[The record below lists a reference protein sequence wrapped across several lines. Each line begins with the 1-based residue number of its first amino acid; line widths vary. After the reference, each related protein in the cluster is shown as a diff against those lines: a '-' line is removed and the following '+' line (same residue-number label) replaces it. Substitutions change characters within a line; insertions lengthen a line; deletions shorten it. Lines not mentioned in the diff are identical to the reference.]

1 MPLLSTAQ
9 TRFLEAVN
17 AVASANPFLAELA
30 QAERAALGGE
40 YVDQGAHW
48 SLQVDDPQ
56 KLRANAWRICGRL
69 EAGMPAIR
77 ERILAT
83 PSAVSGS
90 AAALYEGAA
99 VYMLYH
105 RYYPR
110 LVTGLAAHR
119 SGEIP
124 ARWGFYREF
133 ERDWREWLYPPDGQP
148 LSAFSAPHMF
158 AFFSQ
163 LVRAFHQIFEN
174 IIGNSPP
181 AARLRAA
188 VWQSIFTHDLH
199 RYRRNL
205 YARMGDLVTLVT
217 GPSGTGKELVAR
229 AIALSRYV
237 PFDARTLR
245 FEDDPA
251 SHFHPIH
258 IAALTGTLVES
269 ELFGH
274 RRGAFTGAAQDRKGW
289 LEACP
294 PLGAVFLDEIG
305 ELAPDIQV
313 KLLRLIETRVFSA
326 VGDSAPR
333 RFEGKLIAA
342 TNRELS
348 FEIRKGQF
356 REDLYYRLCSDLIR
370 TPSLR
375 QQIDESPEVLRDL
388 VRFLAGR
395 IAGADGDA
403 LAGEAIAFIETQLP
417 AGYAWPGN
425 YREVEQCLRNILV
438 RREYAPPPTYSS
450 PSAPDLFDEARQGTL
465 SADEMLSR
473 YCTLVYAKT
482 GSYEGAAA
490 CLKIDR
496 RTVKAKLDEALLRRL
511 RADGIA
517 GKEGGA
523 R

>member
-1 MPLLSTAQ
+1 MPLLSYAQ
-9 TRFLEAVN
+9 KRFLEAVN
-17 AVASANPFLAELA
+17 EVAAANPFLAELGE
-30 QAERAALGGE
+30 AERAALGGE
-40 YVDQGAHW
+40 YVHQGAHW
-48 SLQVDDPQ
+48 SLQVDDPR
-56 KLRANAWRICGRL
+56 KLRANAWRICERL
-69 EAGMPAIR
+69 EVAMPAIR
-77 ERILAT
+77 ARIFAIRGGVAGGDAT
-83 PSAVSGS
+83 
-90 AAALYEGAA
+90 LYEGAV

-105 RYYPR
+105 RYYQR
-110 LVTGLAAHR
+110 LAEELAAHR
-119 SGEIP
+119 GGEAH
-124 ARWGFYREF
+124 ARWGFYRDF
-133 ERDWREWLYPPDGQP
+133 ERDWKEWLYPPDSQP

-163 LVRAFHQIFEN
+163 LARAFHQIFES
-174 IIGNSPP
+174 IIGNSAP

-188 VWQSIFTHDLH
+188 VWQSIFTYDLH

-237 PFDARTLR
+237 PFDSRALR

-274 RRGAFTGAAQDRKGW
+274 RRGAFTGAGQDRKGW

-305 ELAPDIQV
+305 ELELDVQV

-326 VGDSAPR
+326 VGDSAPK

-342 TNRELS
+342 TNRELAV
-348 FEIRKGQF
+348 EIQKGRF

-395 IAGADGDA
+395 IAAEDGDA
-403 LAGEAIAFIETQLP
+403 LASEAVAFIETRLP
-417 AGYAWPGN
+417 AGYPWPGN
-425 YREVEQCLRNILV
+425 YRELEQCIRNILV
-438 RREYAPPPTYSS
+438 RREYEPAPARHAP
-450 PSAPDLFDEARQGTL
+450 APDIFDDAREGML

-473 YCTLVYAKT
+473 YCTLVYART

-490 CLKIDR
+490 RLGIDR
-496 RTVKAKLDEALLRRL
+496 RTVKAKVDPTLLRRL
-511 RADGIA
+511 RARENPDLG
-517 GKEGGA
+517 GGA

>member
-1 MPLLSTAQ
+1 MRGTLPDA
-9 TRFLEAVN
+9 
-17 AVASANPFLAELA
+17 
-30 QAERAALGGE
+30 
-40 YVDQGAHW
+40 D
-48 SLQVDDPQ
+48 
-56 KLRANAWRICGRL
+56 
-69 EAGMPAIR
+69 
-77 ERILAT
+77 AT
-83 PSAVSGS
+83 
-90 AAALYEGAA
+90 LYEGAV

-110 LVTGLAAHR
+110 LEEELAAQR
-119 SGEIP
+119 AGDAR

-133 ERDWREWLYPPDGQP
+133 ERDWREWLYPPESRP
-148 LSAFSAPHMF
+148 LSAFPAPHMF
-158 AFFSQ
+158 AFFFQ
-163 LVRAFHQIFEN
+163 LARAFHQIFES
-174 IIGNSPP
+174 IIGSSAP

-237 PFDARTLR
+237 PFDPRTLR

-305 ELAPDIQV
+305 ELAPDVQV
-313 KLLRLIETRVFSA
+313 KLLRMIETRLFSA
-326 VGDSAPR
+326 VGESAPR

-342 TNRELS
+342 TNRDLAV
-348 FEIRKGQF
+348 EIRKGQF

-375 QQIDESPEVLRDL
+375 QQMDESPAVLRDL

-395 IAGADGDA
+395 IAGEDGDA
-403 LAGEAIAFIETQLP
+403 VASEAMVFIETRLP
-417 AGYAWPGN
+417 ADYAWPGN
-425 YREVEQCLRNILV
+425 YRELEQCIRNVLV
-438 RREYAPPPTYSS
+438 RKEYAPPPAS
-450 PSAPDLFDEARQGTL
+450 PSQTSDIFDEARAGTL
-465 SADEMLSR
+465 SADALLSR
-473 YCTLVYAKT
+473 YCTLVYAQT

-490 CLKIDR
+490 RLGIDR
-496 RTVKAKLDEALLRRL
+496 RTVKARVDPTLLERL
-511 RADGIA
+511 RAE
-517 GKEGGA
+517 KQA
-523 R
+523 RSGDDAD

>member
-1 MPLLSTAQ
+1 MPWLTQAQ
-9 TRFLEAVN
+9 ERFLRAVN
-17 AVASANPFLAELA
+17 AVAAANPFLPELA
-30 QAERAALGGE
+30 EAERDALGGE

-48 SLQVDDPQ
+48 SLQVDDPR
-56 KLRANAWRICGRL
+56 KLRANAWRICERL
-69 EAGMPAIR
+69 ETAMPAIR
-77 ERILAT
+77 ARTYAIRGTLSDAD
-83 PSAVSGS
+83 
-90 AAALYEGAA
+90 AALYEGAV

-110 LVTGLAAHR
+110 LVEELAAHR
-119 SGEIP
+119 AGE
-124 ARWGFYREF
+124 ARGRWGFYRDF
-133 ERDWREWLYPPDGQP
+133 ERDWKEWLSPPEGRP

-158 AFFSQ
+158 AFFFQ

-174 IIGNSPP
+174 IIGNSAP
-181 AARLRAA
+181 AARLRAT

-237 PFDARTLR
+237 PFDPRTLR

-305 ELAPDIQV
+305 ELAPEVQV
-313 KLLRLIETRVFSA
+313 KLLRLIETRTFSA
-326 VGDSAPR
+326 VGDSVPR

-342 TNRELS
+342 TNRDLAA
-348 FEIRKGQF
+348 EIRKGQF

-375 QQIDESPEVLRDL
+375 QQIEESPAVLRDL

-395 IAGADGDA
+395 IAGEDGDV
-403 LAGEAIAFIETQLP
+403 LATEAITFIEEQLP
-417 AGYAWPGN
+417 KNYPWPGN
-425 YREVEQCLRNILV
+425 YRELEQCIRNILV
-438 RREYAPPPTYSS
+438 RREYAPPPAS
-450 PSAPDLFDEARQGTL
+450 PSPVSDLFRDARDGAL
-465 SADEMLSR
+465 SADELLRR
-473 YCTLVYAKT
+473 YCTLVYAKA

-490 CLKIDR
+490 RLGIDR
-496 RTVKAKLDEALLRRL
+496 RTVKARVDQTLLKQL
-511 RADGIA
+511 RANGRA
-517 GKEGGA
+517 EAEGDA